1 MTAHSSLIYDEELAR
16 EIADVEIV
24 NAADV
29 RAMRGW
35 SRWLME
41 QPLANKAKLAATF
54 SLGGMTVI
62 TALALAGFYVP
73 SFAATAQ
80 ILMIVVLSAALVS
93 GIASVRFVLSMS
105 ASAMAPVSVILL

>member
-1 MTAHSSLIYDEELAR
+1 MNAHSSLIYDEELAR

-62 TALALAGFYVP
+62 TALALA
-73 SFAATAQ
+73 
-80 ILMIVVLSAALVS
+80 
-93 GIASVRFVLSMS
+93 
-105 ASAMAPVSVILL
+105 